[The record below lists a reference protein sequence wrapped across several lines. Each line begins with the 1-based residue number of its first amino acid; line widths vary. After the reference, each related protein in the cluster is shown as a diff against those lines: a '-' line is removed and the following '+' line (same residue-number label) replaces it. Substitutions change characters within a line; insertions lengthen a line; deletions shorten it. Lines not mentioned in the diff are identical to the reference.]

1 MNQQQIEADYREEQ
15 LRQMREQTKASRAAR
30 ERKLKQGVGK
40 LLTDL
45 YTL

>member
-1 MNQQQIEADYREEQ
+1 MDARQVEQEYREEQ